1 MMDLRQGARGQA
13 GAGWATILFLWG
25 IAWAAWLPCTAQQ
38 PGADNEAATLR
49 TLEAQ
54 RFAAQSRHDNRELEL
69 ILDSDLVW
77 IESGKLL
84 TKGEYLSQLKLSA
97 AQPAVAMEAMTVRR
111 YGDAAIVIGSYRE
124 KHAPGAKASAERWRF
139 EDTWVYKA
147 PRWVLV
153 SAAASPE
160 AK

>member
-1 MMDLRQGARGQA
+1 MMNLRQSARRQA
-13 GAGWATILFLWG
+13 GAGFAAILFLWG
-25 IAWAAWLPCTAQQ
+25 IAWAAWLPCMAQQ
-38 PGADNEAATLR
+38 ASAGNEAATLR
-49 TLEAQ
+49 TLETQ

-77 IESGKLL
+77 VESGKLL

-97 AQPAVAMEAMTVRR
+97 AQPAAAMEAMTVKRF
-111 YGDAAIVIGSYRE
+111 GDAAIVIGSYRE

-139 EDTWVYKA
+139 EDTWVFKA
-147 PRWVLV
+147 QRWVLV
-153 SAAASPE
+153 AAAASPE